1 MKNAMKTLAG
11 MALALICALS
21 LASPVLAQQDGDADA
36 KVAKHFNYMDKNKD
50 GALTEDEFK
59 MMGQD
64 YKMKFMQGDADKD
77 GKMTQEEFKAWDA
90 KQGESGMKM

>member
-1 MKNAMKTLAG
+1 MKTAMKTVT
-11 MALALICALS
+11 ALSLVLLCALS
-21 LASPVLAQQDGDADA
+21 LVSPVLAQQDGDADA
-36 KVAKHFNYMDKNKD
+36 KAAKHFTFMDKNKD
-50 GALTEDEFK
+50 GVLTEDEFK

-77 GKMTQEEFKAWDA
+77 GKMTQDEFKAWDA